1 MDKAAQLNAIVG
13 AAIKAMAEAGVSPE
27 RLGAFA
33 AEYRTH
39 VVSVMGGEP
48 SAHEPDLLALVKMA
62 VKEAI
67 GESKPPAL
75 PTVPSNVTES
85 ASLGVRRVYVSI
97 SGKRTSVSIPGAVY
111 ESLAQAAGGSPRVV
125 KRRIEAV
132 AQEVPP
138 EADNRSGWIT
148 ERLRAMALAD
158 LPEAAFGQRH

>member
-1 MDKAAQLNAIVG
+1 M
-13 AAIKAMAEAGVSPE
+13 SPE

-33 AEYRTH
+33 AEYRAH
-39 VVSVMGGEP
+39 VTNVMGGEQRVD
-48 SAHEPDLLALVKMA
+48 EPDLLALVKKA
-62 VKEAI
+62 VSEAI
-67 GESKPPAL
+67 VESKPPAL
-75 PTVPSNVTES
+75 PTGAAPALES
-85 ASLGVRRVYVSI
+85 AALGVRRVYVSI
-97 SGKRTSVSIPGAVY
+97 SGKRTSVSIPEAVY

-138 EADNRSGWIT
+138 EVDNRSGWIT